1 MLTPDYLF
9 WFGAGLLATEPL
21 SCRGGWLYA
30 PPADVFTAVDGN
42 RSHGSSDPER
52 HRRMD
57 GSPGIAAAA
66 HDDPRLPQRSL

>member
-9 WFGAGLLATEPL
+9 WFGAGLVATGLFLA
-21 SCRGGWLYA
+21 G
-30 PPADVFTAVDGN
+30 VDGSMRRLPMSSPQRMEN
-42 RSHGSSDPER
+42 RSHGSSYPER

-66 HDDPRLPQRSL
+66 HDDPRLS